1 MSILCPQIYSEG
13 TLLGNYDKKN
23 QTISNEN
30 GVGAVSSPGYLKR
43 SFPRTS
49 PLTFCLPLR
58 NKSAHLKHEEVSFL
72 RC

>member
-1 MSILCPQIYSEG
+1 MGILCPQMYSEG
-13 TLLGNYDKKN
+13 TLLENYDKKMKN

-49 PLTFCLPLR
+49 TVLP
-58 NKSAHLKHEEVSFL
+58 SST
-72 RC
+72 